1 MISQKKI
8 DVSSLDDLD
17 AVLRI
22 LRQRFDTSGRQT
34 VIIGNFERNISVEQ
48 RGLYWMWLSIVAAEL
63 GNTKEELHKVFKE
76 RFLLNIFLSDIE
88 NHKDFE
94 GLTENMRIVKTLA
107 PDQYPAIRLFV
118 MSQLSIMDATVDNMR
133 QYLKEIE
140 SEANNMR
147 IRLPIPELQGLI

>member
-34 VIIGNFERNISVEQ
+34 VIISNYERNISSEQ
-48 RGLYWMWLSIVAAEL
+48 RGLYWMWLGVISSEL
-63 GNTKEELHKVFKE
+63 GDTKDELHKVFKE
-76 RFLLNIFLSDIE
+76 RFLLNIFLADID
-88 NHKDFE
+88 NHQDFA
-94 GLTENMRIVKTLA
+94 GLTENMRVVKKLA
-107 PDQYPAIRLFV
+107 PDQFPAIRSFV
-118 MSQLSIMDATVDNMR
+118 MSQLSIMDATTTNMS

-140 SEANNMR
+140 NEAINMR
-147 IRLPIPELQGLI
+147 IRLPLPELQGLL